1 MSCYVGSGSAALTGI
16 KVAIVLL
23 ASLVTTPGAIAARVQ
38 EVRPLMGTVVEIT
51 AEGAG
56 EAALRA
62 AAGAAWRE
70 MARLSD
76 MMNHYDPASAVSAV
90 NDAAGIRAVPVPPEL
105 AEVLAM
111 AQAMSERTQGAFDVT
126 VGALTGWR
134 FRPGEARLP
143 SAAEVAAQRPR
154 VDWRKLRLDRAAG
167 TAFLA
172 EHGMRLDLGGIAKVY
187 ILRAGLRALEHG
199 GAVRALVNGGGD
211 VLAYG
216 GGWRVGVRD
225 PRAPRSFIGVL
236 ALDRGAVLSSGD
248 YERYFEKHGRRYH
261 HILDPRTGYPA
272 EGPRGVTLFSE
283 DYVAINGLT
292 VAIMVL
298 GREAGVRLVSESR
311 GVEGLIVD
319 RGDAVWMS
327 EGFRARLLPPE
338 GPGR

>member
-1 MSCYVGSGSAALTGI
+1 LTGI
-16 KVAIVLL
+16 KAAIVLL
-23 ASLVTTPGAIAARVQ
+23 ASFAAAPGAIAARVH
-38 EVRPLMGTVVEIT
+38 EARPLMGTVVEIT
-51 AEGAG
+51 AEGADEG
-56 EAALRA
+56 VLRA

-90 NDAAGIRAVPVPPEL
+90 NDAAGIQAVPVPPEL

-126 VGALTGWR
+126 IGALSGWR
-134 FRPGEARLP
+134 FRRGEARLASP
-143 SAAEVAAQRPR
+143 AEIASQRPL

-172 EHGMRLDLGGIAKVY
+172 ERGMRLDLGGIAKVY
-187 ILRAGLRALEHG
+187 ILHAGLRLLESRG
-199 GAVRALVNGGGD
+199 VARALVNGGGD

-225 PRAPRSFIGVL
+225 PRAPQTLIGVL
-236 ALDRGAVLSSGD
+236 ALERGALLSSGD
-248 YERYFEKHGRRYH
+248 YERYFEKDGRRYH

-272 EGPRGVTLFSE
+272 EGPRGVTLFAE
-283 DYVAINGLT
+283 DYAAINGLT

-298 GREAGVRLVSESR
+298 GRDAGERLVRETP
-311 GVEGLIVD
+311 GAEGLIVD
-319 RGDAVWMS
+319 RRDAVWMS
-327 EGFRARLLPPE
+327 EGFRARLLPPG
-338 GPGR
+338 GPRR